1 MTINTTPTKELSTLK
16 EQEAKM
22 LAATNGIT
30 IKTQD
35 DYDNV
40 VALGKKVSAYIKSID
55 TKEKAITKPI
65 NDSLKQIRDL
75 FRPFKE
81 TAEAKKS
88 EIKTVLAAFL
98 HEQEQARKR
107 EEERIAARVE
117 KGTLK
122 ESTAVNK
129 LATLEEQATVTSGT
143 TTSVLRVKL
152 VDIKAVPAEYL
163 ILDEAKVKAAY
174 RSGVIVPGVKCEY
187 ETAIR
192 L

>member
-1 MTINTTPTKELSTLK
+1 MTTQPTKELKTLK
-16 EQEAKM
+16 DQETKM
-22 LAATNGIT
+22 LAATSSIV

-88 EIKTVLAAFL
+88 EIKTVLATFL
-98 HEQEQARKR
+98 HEQKQARQR

-117 KGTLK
+117 KGTMR
-122 ESTAVNK
+122 ENTAVNK

-143 TTSVLRVKL
+143 TTSVLRVT
-152 VDIKAVPAEYL
+152 VTDIKAVPAEYL
-163 ILDEAKVKAAY
+163 IVDESKAKAAY
-174 RSGVIVPGVKCEY
+174 RVGETVPGLEFTY